1 MTYVVTRHLYE
12 ENNFNML
19 PSFIIQ
25 IKPAGAS
32 FVALV
37 PSYPF
42 SLFST
47 ARDGKQGGG
56 DCRAGRGLGREQA
69 ALVESVSWR

>member
-1 MTYVVTRHLYE
+1 MRKITLTCYLHL
-12 ENNFNML
+12 
-19 PSFIIQ
+19 SFKT
-25 IKPAGAS
+25 KPAGAS

-37 PSYPF
+37 ASYPF
-42 SLFST
+42 SLFYT

-69 ALVESVSWR
+69 ALAESVSWR